1 MLLHTGNTQRSLWG
15 VGLRS
20 SRQHYL
26 FCFMLS
32 AQLLQLCQS
41 LCDPMDHSPFSSSVQ
56 VILQARILEWVAS
69 SSSNFALYSSAILE
83 WFFYVANKGMSSQSY
98 GFSSSH
104 VWMWELDCK
113 ESWAPKNNVLNCGV
127 GEASWEFWTARR
139 SNQST
144 LMQSVLNVHWKDWF
158 WRWYSNTLATWCEE
172 TTHWKDP
179 DAGKDW
185 RREEKGTT
193 EDEMIGWHY

>member
-20 SRQHYL
+20 GRQHYL

-56 VILQARILEWVAS
+56 VILQARILEWVAI

-104 VWMWELDCK
+104 VWMWEFDYK
-113 ESWAPKNNVLNCGV
+113 ESWVPQNWYFWTVVLEETLGSPLNCQEVQPVHPKG
-127 GEASWEFWTARR
+127 
-139 SNQST
+139 NQS
-144 LMQSVLNVHWKDWF
+144 LIF
-158 WRWYSNTLATWCEE
+158 IG
-172 TTHWKDP
+172 KDP
-179 DAGKDW
+179 DGGQDC
-185 RREEKGTT
+185 
-193 EDEMIGWHY
+193 M